1 MRLLLLVV
9 LALALPSLA
18 QTNAP
23 RGPVPKTELI
33 FGDGDLIEGTTQAPD
48 VEVVQRDTRPKH
60 EGLLK
65 VRTSF
70 RREVLESVSQL

>member
-1 MRLLLLVV
+1 MRALLLVT

-18 QTNAP
+18 QPTPARGAP
-23 RGPVPKTELI
+23 PKTELI
-33 FGDGDLIEGTTQAPD
+33 FEGDLVEGTGQAPD
-48 VEVVQRDTRPKH
+48 VEVVQRDARPKH

>member
-1 MRLLLLVV
+1 MRALLLVT

-18 QTNAP
+18 QTTPARGAP
-23 RGPVPKTELI
+23 PKTELI

-48 VEVVQRDTRPKH
+48 VEVVQRDARPKH